1 MWGTKKKLLRV
12 HESWHV
18 RPLIS
23 ATRTLQFT
31 QSPADTKMWTSQ
43 PQNKMVNKGKLITYP
58 HRQYWGKNLITLY
71 TWWCL
76 LDTSRRCHHANA
88 QLGQA
93 WTTVATE
100 VWAAYP
106 PNFRPLPEPDLIHKI
121 SEQRNSPILFK
132 IIKHKYL
139 DAVESLSDGVT
150 SIYYSS
156 GKLVYQQPLL
166 VPTQQSPHTMLRS
179 GSLSSRNMKDKWDK
193 ENPFIQ
199 KKAIKKPASF
209 ISRDFG
215 RKKVLHLDDQISPF
229 IYHSSSNI
237 DIRIQARFASYI
249 PAKIKSPS
257 TLNWEDPRIPWNYS
271 FK

>member
-166 VPTQQSPHTMLRS
+166 VPTQHNIAPIPCYGVGHFQAEIWKISETRRIH
-179 GSLSSRNMKDKWDK
+179 SSRRRPLKN
-193 ENPFIQ
+193 
-199 KKAIKKPASF
+199 
-209 ISRDFG
+209 
-215 RKKVLHLDDQISPF
+215 LHLLFHAILAGK
-229 IYHSSSNI
+229 
-237 DIRIQARFASYI
+237 R
-249 PAKIKSPS
+249 
-257 TLNWEDPRIPWNYS
+257 YS
-271 FK
+271 I

>member
-76 LDTSRRCHHANA
+76 LDTSRRCYHANA

-121 SEQRNSPILFK
+121 SEQRNSPILLK

-139 DAVESLSDGVT
+139 DAVESLSDSVT
-150 SIYYSS
+150 SI
-156 GKLVYQQPLL
+156 LQ
-166 VPTQQSPHTMLRS
+166 
-179 GSLSSRNMKDKWDK
+179 
-193 ENPFIQ
+193 
-199 KKAIKKPASF
+199 
-209 ISRDFG
+209 FG
-215 RKKVLHLDDQISPF
+215 
-229 IYHSSSNI
+229 
-237 DIRIQARFASYI
+237 QACI
-249 PAKIKSPS
+249 PAASAGSNS
-257 TLNWEDPRIPWNYS
+257 T
-271 FK
+271 

>member
-106 PNFRPLPEPDLIHKI
+106 PNFRPLPEPWTEITIFSEEPADL
-121 SEQRNSPILFK
+121 SREVVSDQTNSILVNTK
-132 IIKHKYL
+132 RCI
-139 DAVESLSDGVT
+139 
-150 SIYYSS
+150 
-156 GKLVYQQPLL
+156 
-166 VPTQQSPHTMLRS
+166 
-179 GSLSSRNMKDKWDK
+179 
-193 ENPFIQ
+193 
-199 KKAIKKPASF
+199 
-209 ISRDFG
+209 
-215 RKKVLHLDDQISPF
+215 
-229 IYHSSSNI
+229 
-237 DIRIQARFASYI
+237 
-249 PAKIKSPS
+249 
-257 TLNWEDPRIPWNYS
+257 
-271 FK
+271 